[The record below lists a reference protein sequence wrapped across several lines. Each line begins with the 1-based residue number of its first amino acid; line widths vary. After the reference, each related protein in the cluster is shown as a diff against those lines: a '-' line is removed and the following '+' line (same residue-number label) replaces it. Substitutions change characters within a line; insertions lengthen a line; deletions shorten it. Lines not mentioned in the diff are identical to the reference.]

1 MIKLF
6 QFKFILLIL
15 SIILIFNPK
24 IVHSKEPIDF
34 IKEVTSEASSI
45 LVKNLDK
52 ETKILKLRELAEE
65 NVDIK
70 GIGYYTLGKHRKTID
85 KSQLDEYEILFKE
98 YFLKTF
104 SSRLSEYSDPKIN
117 VLSQEVLSNKYTMV
131 SSVLIAKEDSPEVKI
146 NWRVYTKDPSQ
157 PLIRDLIIEGLSLA
171 RTQKEEFNSVI
182 QSGDGNIEILFNNIK
197 EFIKQ

>member
-15 SIILIFNPK
+15 SLILIFNPK

-34 IKEVTSEASSI
+34 IKEVTSKASSI

-65 NVDIK
+65 NVDIE

-85 KSQLDEYEILFKE
+85 KSQLDEYKILFKK

-117 VLSQEVLSNKYTMV
+117 VLSQEVLSKKYTMV
-131 SSVLIAKEDSPEVKI
+131 SSVLIATEDRPEVKI
-146 NWRVYTKDPSQ
+146 NWRVYTKDPSK

-182 QSGDGNIEILFNNIK
+182 QSGDGNIEILFNNLK